1 MLNISSQAAEKLR
14 EELIDKCFQANLGFR
29 ILVGDSESG
38 EATFNIKFDL
48 QRQGDEVIE
57 SDGVKVFL
65 DTSSAAQ
72 IKDGQVCYR
81 DEPGGG
87 FFLEMEQKNKGKK
100 E

>member
-29 ILVGDSESG
+29 ILAGDSESG
-38 EATFNIKFDL
+38 EAAFNIKFDM

-72 IKDGQVCYR
+72 VKGYQVGYR
-81 DEPGGG
+81 DELGGG
-87 FFLEMEQKNKGKK
+87 FFLEMTQEAKDKQK
-100 E
+100 